1 MRCAL
6 LFLVPALALSG
17 CGSTY
22 MTSEQAIAL
31 YGTDDP
37 ATVAAIQRQKLD
49 RTMADVDRS
58 NARLWGQVQQGN
70 TLIRQGQQ
78 STPEIQ
84 PYSYQ
89 RTEGVWVYCNR
100 TSSYTVA
107 CRTN

>member
-17 CGSTY
+17 CGS
-22 MTSEQAIAL
+22 MTQADYDSL
-31 YGTDDP
+31 SRSLS
-37 ATVAAIQRQKLD
+37 Q
-49 RTMADVDRS
+49 S
-58 NARLWGQVQQGN
+58 NAQMQQYQVQNQA
-70 TLIRQGQQ
+70 LIQQGQQ
-78 STPEIQ
+78 GMANLQ

-89 RTEGVWVYCNR
+89 RTDGVWVYCNR